1 MSLRDKMLA
10 VIDDVNGSVAERE
23 ELVEMIAIA
32 LLTRKNLFV
41 LGEPGQ
47 AKSYAINLFRQHI
60 TGARQFERLLSKQS
74 DEEQLFGRVDLSS
87 LIPGSIP
94 DSALEN
100 DDIYQNLRFDLKCAV
115 DGLGQRKNVPETF
128 AMLGKAADKLETYR
142 KAVALLHR
150 SEPVVQTSGKI
161 PEADIVLLDEI
172 FKCNDGVLNS
182 LLTALNERKYTNEG
196 HTYPIP
202 TISFFAASNEIP
214 NFSDPQEKILEALY
228 DRLELKVVTTNIE
241 DRDTRLAVLK
251 NKQNGV
257 FGQISSTITL
267 DELIEM
273 QCEVA
278 AIPVPNTANELADD
292 ILCELR
298 KSMTV
303 SDRKYLGYYPIAQA
317 KAWLSGHDILGGRF
331 ISDDAHRAVCNLPV
345 AEDPETKYQPREREA
360 PVFGVAVNNIRPQLR
375 IPDDIVALLRVHG
388 NVETV
393 LRQEPAALI
402 HIADAAPVECKV
414 ELDRVDLSIAHHA
427 ICAAF
432 LHGDRIPTGRNADDH
447 ILRHVL
453 SLILRHYAA
462 SFLML
467 V

>member
-41 LGEPGQ
+41 LGDPGQ

-60 TGARQFERLLSKQS
+60 AGARQFERLLSKQT

-94 DSALEN
+94 DSALEGDN
-100 DDIYQNLRFDLKCAV
+100 VYRNLRFDLKCAV
-115 DGLGQRKNVPETF
+115 DGLGQMKNAQDTF
-128 AMLGKAADKLETYR
+128 AMLDRASDKLATYR
-142 KAVALLHR
+142 KAVALLR
-150 SEPVVQTSGKI
+150 PSEPVVQTVGKI

-214 NFSDPQEKILEALY
+214 NFNDPQEKILEALY
-228 DRLELKVVTTNIE
+228 DRLELKVVTANIE

-251 NKQNGV
+251 NKQSGA
-257 FGQISSTITL
+257 FGQVSTTITL
-267 DELIEM
+267 EELIEM
-273 QCEVA
+273 QREVA
-278 AIPVPNTANELADD
+278 EIPVPDRANELADD

-298 KSMTV
+298 KSMAV
-303 SDRKYLGYYPIAQA
+303 SDRKYLRPHAALRQCGVSDAIAVRVI
-317 KAWLSGHDILGGRF
+317 KALNGIFKHQCCSRRKAGKLTGIQNTQKIILSFFVRQSVMCGFQNGRTDFYLTTINLSFFFLTWHHFLRFCSHALCGSKTAEFTVLEMQILRVLQRCGFFRTF
-331 ISDDAHRAVCNLPV
+331 KR
-345 AEDPETKYQPREREA
+345 
-360 PVFGVAVNNIRPQLR
+360 LR
-375 IPDDIVALLRVHG
+375 IRG
-388 NVETV
+388 
-393 LRQEPAALI
+393 
-402 HIADAAPVECKV
+402 
-414 ELDRVDLSIAHHA
+414 S
-427 ICAAF
+427 
-432 LHGDRIPTGRNADDH
+432 
-447 ILRHVL
+447 
-453 SLILRHYAA
+453 
-462 SFLML
+462 
-467 V
+467 

>member
-47 AKSYAINLFRQHI
+47 AKSYAINLFRRHI

-100 DDIYQNLRFDLKCAV
+100 DDIYQNLRFDLNCAV
-115 DGLGQRKNVPETF
+115 DGLGQRKNAPETF
-128 AMLGKAADKLETYR
+128 TVLGKAADKLETYR
-142 KAVALLHR
+142 KAVALLHH

-196 HTYPIP
+196 RTYPIP

-228 DRLELKVVTTNIE
+228 DRLELKVVTANIE

-251 NKQNGV
+251 NKQSGA

-267 DELIEM
+267 EELTEM
-273 QCEVA
+273 QREVA
-278 AIPVPNTANELADD
+278 AIPVPDAANELADD

-298 KSMTV
+298 KSMAV

-317 KAWLSGHDILGGRF
+317 KAWLSGHDKVESTDLLVLKNYLWRLPTDREKVENVLNRLCINPMQEKVNGIREMALDSQAEFAQACGDGSRADLSRKAF
-331 ISDDAHRAVCNLPV
+331 IKLRGELIRLYQKQCELHAAAQSDSETALVDSLLADLEGISRKAHEQTGFTYTPL
-345 AEDPETKYQPREREA
+345 AE
-360 PVFGVAVNNIRPQLR
+360 I
-375 IPDDIVALLRVHG
+375 
-388 NVETV
+388 
-393 LRQEPAALI
+393 AAL
-402 HIADAAPVECKV
+402 
-414 ELDRVDLSIAHHA
+414 
-427 ICAAF
+427 
-432 LHGDRIPTGRNADDH
+432 N
-447 ILRHVL
+447 
-453 SLILRHYAA
+453 
-462 SFLML
+462 
-467 V
+467 

>member
-47 AKSYAINLFRQHI
+47 AKSYAINLFRRHI

-100 DDIYQNLRFDLKCAV
+100 DDIYQNLRFDLNCTV
-115 DGLGQRKNVPETF
+115 DGLEQMGDATEAF
-128 AMLGKAADKLETYR
+128 SALGRLADKLETYR

-196 HTYPIP
+196 RTYPIP

-228 DRLELKVVTTNIE
+228 DRLELKVVTANIE

-267 DELIEM
+267 EELVEM
-273 QCEVA
+273 QREVA
-278 AIPVPNTANELADD
+278 AIPVPDAANELADD

-317 KAWLSGHDILGGRF
+317 KAWLSGHD
-331 ISDDAHRAVCNLPV
+331 
-345 AEDPETKYQPREREA
+345 K
-360 PVFGVAVNNIRPQLR
+360 
-375 IPDDIVALLRVHG
+375 
-388 NVETV
+388 VETSDLLALKNYLWRLPTDREKVENV
-393 LRQEPAALI
+393 LNRLCINPMQEKVNGIREMALDSQAEFVQACGDGSRADPSRKAFIKLRGELIRLYQKQCELHAVAQSDSETALVDSLLADLEDISRKAHEQTGFTYTPLAEIAAL
-402 HIADAAPVECKV
+402 
-414 ELDRVDLSIAHHA
+414 
-427 ICAAF
+427 
-432 LHGDRIPTGRNADDH
+432 N
-447 ILRHVL
+447 
-453 SLILRHYAA
+453 
-462 SFLML
+462 
-467 V
+467 

>member
-47 AKSYAINLFRQHI
+47 AKSYAINLFRRHI

-100 DDIYQNLRFDLKCAV
+100 DDIYQNLRFDLNCTV
-115 DGLGQRKNVPETF
+115 DGLEQMGDATEAF
-128 AMLGKAADKLETYR
+128 SALGRLADKLETYR
-142 KAVALLHR
+142 KAVLHH

-196 HTYPIP
+196 RTYPIP

-228 DRLELKVVTTNIE
+228 DRLELKVVTANIE

-251 NKQNGV
+251 NKQSGF

-267 DELIEM
+267 EELVEM
-273 QCEVA
+273 HREVA
-278 AIPVPNTANELADD
+278 AIPVPDAVNELADD

-298 KSMTV
+298 KSMAV

-317 KAWLSGHDILGGRF
+317 KAWLSGHDKVEASDLLALKNYLWRLPADREKVESVLTRLCVNPMQEKTDNLRAMALESQSDFKEACGDGRADLARKAF
-331 ISDDAHRAVCNLPV
+331 IKLRGELIRLYQKQSELRAAAQSDGEIALTDSLLADLEGISRQAH
-345 AEDPETKYQPREREA
+345 EETGFTYTPLSE
-360 PVFGVAVNNIRPQLR
+360 L
-375 IPDDIVALLRVHG
+375 
-388 NVETV
+388 
-393 LRQEPAALI
+393 AAL
-402 HIADAAPVECKV
+402 
-414 ELDRVDLSIAHHA
+414 
-427 ICAAF
+427 
-432 LHGDRIPTGRNADDH
+432 N
-447 ILRHVL
+447 
-453 SLILRHYAA
+453 
-462 SFLML
+462 
-467 V
+467 

>member
-94 DSALEN
+94 DSALE
-100 DDIYQNLRFDLKCAV
+100 DDAVYQSLRFDLKRAV
-115 DGLGQRKNVPETF
+115 DGLEKMEGAPETF
-128 AMLGKAADKLETYR
+128 SALGRSADKLETYR
-142 KAVALLHR
+142 KAVALLR
-150 SEPVVQTSGKI
+150 GNEPVVQTAGKI
-161 PEADIVLLDEI
+161 PEAEIVFLDEC

-228 DRLELKVVTTNIE
+228 DRLELKVVTANIE
-241 DRDTRLAVLK
+241 ERDTRLAVLK
-251 NKQNGV
+251 NKQGGV
-257 FGQISSTITL
+257 FGQISVAITL
-267 DELIEM
+267 EELVEM
-273 QCEVA
+273 QREVA
-278 AIPVPNTANELADD
+278 AIPVPDAVNELADD

-298 KSMTV
+298 KSVTV

-317 KAWLSGHDILGGRF
+317 KAWLSGHD
-331 ISDDAHRAVCNLPV
+331 
-345 AEDPETKYQPREREA
+345 K
-360 PVFGVAVNNIRPQLR
+360 
-375 IPDDIVALLRVHG
+375 
-388 NVETV
+388 VETSDLLALKNYLWRLPADREKVENV
-393 LRQEPAALI
+393 LNRLYVNPMQEKADNLRAMALESQSDFKEACGDGRTDLARKAFIKLRGELVRLYQKQCELRTAAQSDSEIALTDSLLADMEDISRHAHEETGFTCTPLSEIAAL
-402 HIADAAPVECKV
+402 
-414 ELDRVDLSIAHHA
+414 
-427 ICAAF
+427 
-432 LHGDRIPTGRNADDH
+432 N
-447 ILRHVL
+447 
-453 SLILRHYAA
+453 
-462 SFLML
+462 
-467 V
+467 

>member
-41 LGEPGQ
+41 LGDPGQ

-60 TGARQFERLLSKQS
+60 TGARQFERLLSKQT

-94 DSALEN
+94 DSVLEG
-100 DDIYQNLRFDLKCAV
+100 DGVYQTLHFDLKCAV
-115 DGLGQRKNVPETF
+115 DDLGQMKNTQDTF
-128 AMLGKAADKLETYR
+128 AMLDRASDKLAAYR
-142 KAVALLHR
+142 KAVALLR
-150 SEPVVQTSGKI
+150 PSEPVVQTVGKI

-214 NFSDPQEKILEALY
+214 NFNDPQEKILEALY
-228 DRLELKVVTTNIE
+228 DRLELKVVTANIE

-251 NKQNGV
+251 NKQNGA
-257 FGQISSTITL
+257 FGQVSTTITL
-267 DELIEM
+267 EELIEM
-273 QCEVA
+273 QREVA
-278 AIPVPNTANELADD
+278 AIPVPDSANELTDD

-298 KSMTV
+298 KSMAV

-317 KAWLSGHDILGGRF
+317 RAWLSGHDKVEPSDLLALKDYLWRLPADREKVESVLNRF
-331 ISDDAHRAVCNLPV
+331 CINPMQEKVNDVREMALDSQAGFEEACGDGSRADLARKAFIKLRGELVRLYQKQCELRTSAQSDS
-345 AEDPETKYQPREREA
+345 ET
-360 PVFGVAVNNIRPQLR
+360 
-375 IPDDIVALLRVHG
+375 ALMDGLL
-388 NVETV
+388 NDLE
-393 LRQEPAALI
+393 
-402 HIADAAPVECKV
+402 DAA
-414 ELDRVDLSIAHHA
+414 
-427 ICAAF
+427 F
-432 LHGDRIPTGRNADDH
+432 
-447 ILRHVL
+447 
-453 SLILRHYAA
+453 
-462 SFLML
+462 
-467 V
+467 